1 MTDVRPT
8 PALAATAPEAG
19 GIVWWTAAGYVAIHA
34 ACLAVLWVGVSTTD
48 VVLCGASYVIRM
60 FGLSAGYHR
69 YFAHRAFK
77 TSRAGQF
84 LLALLGTLGV
94 QRGAL
99 WWASRHR
106 HHHRYSDTADDIH
119 SPLRQGF
126 AYSHSGWFL
135 DRRNAE
141 TDLARVQDLAK
152 FPELVWLDR
161 WNVLPVVVFGA
172 SLWLVFG
179 TSGFVWGFCVSTVLL
194 WHAIHAIGSFG
205 HRFGGYRRF
214 ATTDNSRNK
223 WFLGIV
229 LLGEGWHNNHHFYP
243 ASARTGY
250 RWWEVYPVYW
260 VLCALR
266 ALGLVWDVREPP
278 PRALQATAPRE
289 QAQVRHFER
298 WLMELRAEI
307 RSVLA
312 AATACRLLHEAIEL
326 HLDDFGAR
334 ATMQIIQDP
343 ESLGASLQALRSAV
357 AADVAARS
365 GAPDLA
371 DSLDR
376 RIAAAAH
383 ASVLATFL
391 ERGSARVSAASR
403 LR

>member
-1 MTDVRPT
+1 MTGSRP
-8 PALAATAPEAG
+8 PGLAGRTAG
-19 GIVWWTAAGYVAIHA
+19 GLVWPTAIGYVAIHA
-34 ACLAVLWVGVSTTD
+34 ACLVGIWVGASTTD
-48 VVLCGASYVIRM
+48 LLVCGASYVVRM

-106 HHHRYSDTADDIH
+106 HHHRYSDTEDDIH
-119 SPLRQGF
+119 SPLHQGF

-141 TDLARVQDLAK
+141 TDLARVQDLAR

-161 WNVLPVVVFGA
+161 WNVIPVVVFGA
-172 SLWLVFG
+172 LLWVAFG

-250 RWWEVYPVYW
+250 RWWEVDPVYW
-260 VLCALR
+260 ILCGLR
-266 ALGLVWDVREPP
+266 ALGLVWEVREPP
-278 PRALQATAPRE
+278 RRALQATAPRE
-289 QAQVRHFER
+289 QAQVRHFEG
-298 WLMELRAEI
+298 WLMELRAAVGA
-307 RSVLA
+307 VLSS
-312 AATACRLLHEAIEL
+312 AATGRVLHEAVEL

-334 ATMQIIQDP
+334 ATVEIIEDP
-343 ESLGASLQALRSAV
+343 EALGASLHALRTAV
-357 AADVAARS
+357 GTEVAAR
-365 GAPDLA
+365 GAPAL
-371 DSLDR
+371 
-376 RIAAAAH
+376 AAAVDRCVAEAVH
-383 ASVLATFL
+383 TSPLATFL
-391 ERGSARVSAASR
+391 ERAR
-403 LR
+403 